1 MINYFLIIILIVL
14 TKPSFS
20 QEFDIMI
27 KQNSNLKDVLN
38 KDKIT
43 IVITDSGLGG
53 LSVCAGIEDKLRTNK
68 SFREVNLIFF
78 NALPEK
84 GTGYNSMP
92 NIEVK
97 AQVFSEALKSMEKKF
112 HPDLILIA
120 CNTLSVV
127 YPHTEFSKVSSTKVL
142 GIVDFGVQMI
152 LSELSKNKNC
162 DVIILGTQT
171 TINSESHKNKLLE
184 NGIDE
189 SKIIGQACPNLESE
203 IQGSPESETVKGM
216 VELYVSEAAEKLNNT
231 NEPVIAALCCTHYG
245 FAEDIFKSSLK
256 NMTDREV
263 RLLNPN
269 DLMVN
274 SIVLEENNNKFAQTE
289 INVKVVSRALIDD
302 DEKKSIGG
310 LIHSYAPLT
319 SKALNEYYYDPNLF
333 FFINQPKK

>member
-1 MINYFLIIILIVL
+1 MLNYFLLLILIVV

-20 QEFDIMI
+20 QEPDNMN
-27 KQNSNLKDVLN
+27 KQNIDLKDVLN

-53 LSVCAGIEDKLRTNK
+53 LSVCAGTEDKLKLTK

-97 AQVFSEALKSMEKKF
+97 AQVFNEALKSMEEKF

-127 YPHTEFSKVSSTKVL
+127 YPYTEFSRISSTHVL
-142 GIVDFGVQMI
+142 EIVDFGVQMI

-184 NGIDE
+184 NGVDE
-189 SKIIGQACPNLESE
+189 NRIIGQACPNLESE
-203 IQGSPESETVKGM
+203 IQDSPGSETVKGM
-216 VELYVSEAAEKLNNT
+216 IELYLSEAAEKLNNSK
-231 NEPVIAALCCTHYG
+231 EPVIAALCCTHYG
-245 FAEDIFKSSLK
+245 FAADIFNSSLK
-256 NMTDREV
+256 NLTDREV
-263 RLLNPN
+263 ILLNPN

-274 SIVLEENNNKFAQTE
+274 YIVLDENQNKFSQTE

-310 LIHSYAPLT
+310 LIHSYAPRT